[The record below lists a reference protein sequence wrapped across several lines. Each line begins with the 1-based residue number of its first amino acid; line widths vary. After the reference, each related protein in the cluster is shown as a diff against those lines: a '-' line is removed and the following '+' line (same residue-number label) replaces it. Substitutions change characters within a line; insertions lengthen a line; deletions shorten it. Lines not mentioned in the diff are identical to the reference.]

1 MLGPVSINY
10 GRTVHSAACE
20 YQIGT
25 NFLLRYIQAKEKYHK
40 EISAK
45 YTQPRGMGIVT
56 SIIQNWLPATI
67 FLSWAARLH
76 LLVALSLQSECHR

>member
-1 MLGPVSINY
+1 MLSPVSIIY
-10 GRTVHSAACE
+10 GRTVPSAACDYE
-20 YQIGT
+20 VGT

-45 YTQPRGMGIVT
+45 CRQPRGMGIVT

-76 LLVALSLQSECHR
+76 LLVALPLQSECHR